1 LFSYEI
7 TRAIAANIS
16 PLSVKKVGYAMN
28 LSSRYEAALVMAT
41 QLHASQKRKGT
52 SVPYVSHLLAVSS
65 LVLEHGGNENQA
77 IAALL
82 HDAVEDQGGL
92 STLDKI
98 RDGFGDVVA
107 DIVDHCTDA
116 YEDPKPE
123 WRIRKEEF
131 VASIAEKP
139 LDAALVSCAD
149 KLHNARAILNDLRS
163 LGDELWGRFTGG
175 KEGTLWYYQSL
186 AGAFDDTLGN
196 SLSAEL
202 KRTVTE
208 IKDLTMPAN
217 ADSG

>member
-1 LFSYEI
+1 
-7 TRAIAANIS
+7 
-16 PLSVKKVGYAMN
+16 
-28 LSSRYEAALVMAT
+28 MAT
-41 QLHASQKRKGT
+41 QLHASQTRKGT

-98 RDGFGDVVA
+98 RDDFGDVVA

-186 AGAFDDTLGN
+186 ADAFDDTLGN
-196 SLSAEL
+196 SLSEEF

-208 IKDLTMPAN
+208 IKDLTMPAH

>member
-1 LFSYEI
+1 
-7 TRAIAANIS
+7 
-16 PLSVKKVGYAMN
+16 
-28 LSSRYEAALVMAT
+28 MAT

-52 SVPYVSHLLAVSS
+52 SIPYVPHLLAVSS
-65 LVLEHGGNENQA
+65 LVLEHCGNENQA
-77 IAALL
+77 IATLL
-82 HDAVEDQGGL
+82 HDALEDQGGL

-98 RDGFGDVVA
+98 RDDFGDVVA
-107 DIVDHCTDA
+107 DIIDHCTDA

-175 KEGTLWYYQSL
+175 K
-186 AGAFDDTLGN
+186 
-196 SLSAEL
+196 
-202 KRTVTE
+202 
-208 IKDLTMPAN
+208 
-217 ADSG
+217 

>member
-1 LFSYEI
+1 
-7 TRAIAANIS
+7 
-16 PLSVKKVGYAMN
+16 MN

-52 SVPYVSHLLAVSS
+52 SIPYVSHLLAVSS

-82 HDAVEDQGGL
+82 HDALEDQGGL

-139 LDAALVSCAD
+139 LDATLVSRAD

-163 LGDELWGRFTGG
+163 LGDELWGRFTDG
-175 KEGTLWYYQSL
+175 KKGTLWYYQSP
-186 AGAFDDTLGN
+186 ADAFDDTLGN